1 MEQFEKLRER
11 LNDALAKIDSA
22 MEAVLDNKED
32 ANLSSSLMSENLGLK
47 SQLKAIES
55 KLENLRND
63 NLAHIDM
70 ESLNTELAALRAE
83 REKEKKELDL
93 LQSYLP
99 EVMNEDETEEIVKST
114 IDKLGISSMKE
125 MGKAMGEIKK
135 NHADTIDLSLV
146 SQLIKKHLS

>member
-47 SQLKAIES
+47 SQVKALES
-55 KLENLRND
+55 ELESLRND
-63 NLAHIDM
+63 NMANVDM

-83 REKEKKELDL
+83 REEEKKELQTLYDQL
-93 LQSYLP
+93 SSALS
-99 EVMNEDETEEIVKST
+99 EERRS
-114 IDKLGISSMKE
+114 D
-125 MGKAMGEIKK
+125 
-135 NHADTIDLSLV
+135 
-146 SQLIKKHLS
+146 

>member
-47 SQLKAIES
+47 SQVKALES
-55 KLENLRND
+55 ELESLRKD
-63 NLAHIDM
+63 NVAHIDM

-83 REKEKKELDL
+83 REEEKKELQTLYDQL
-93 LQSYLP
+93 SSALS
-99 EVMNEDETEEIVKST
+99 EEGRV
-114 IDKLGISSMKE
+114 D
-125 MGKAMGEIKK
+125 
-135 NHADTIDLSLV
+135 
-146 SQLIKKHLS
+146 

>member
-47 SQLKAIES
+47 SQVKALES
-55 KLENLRND
+55 ELESLRKD
-63 NLAHIDM
+63 NMAHIDM

-83 REKEKKELDL
+83 REEEKKELQTLYDQL
-93 LQSYLP
+93 SSALS
-99 EVMNEDETEEIVKST
+99 EERR
-114 IDKLGISSMKE
+114 
-125 MGKAMGEIKK
+125 
-135 NHADTIDLSLV
+135 AD
-146 SQLIKKHLS
+146 

>member
-47 SQLKAIES
+47 SQIKALES
-55 KLENLRND
+55 ELESLRKD
-63 NLAHIDM
+63 NMAHIDM

-83 REKEKKELDL
+83 REEEKKELQTLYDQL
-93 LQSYLP
+93 SHALS
-99 EVMNEDETEEIVKST
+99 EEGRV
-114 IDKLGISSMKE
+114 D
-125 MGKAMGEIKK
+125 
-135 NHADTIDLSLV
+135 
-146 SQLIKKHLS
+146 

>member
-47 SQLKAIES
+47 SQIKALES
-55 KLENLRND
+55 ELESLRKD
-63 NLAHIDM
+63 NMANIDM

-83 REKEKKELDL
+83 REEEKKELQILYDQL
-93 LQSYLP
+93 SSALS
-99 EVMNEDETEEIVKST
+99 NEGRVD
-114 IDKLGISSMKE
+114 
-125 MGKAMGEIKK
+125 
-135 NHADTIDLSLV
+135 
-146 SQLIKKHLS
+146 